1 MRDNSIFIKLCNCVM
16 GSVTPYQV
24 SNLIVSLIY
33 SYACDNDLLKYKDKE
48 LLQLAKDMNSYLSE
62 SVTNK
67 AKGVLSSSGLLELQ
81 EVVLD
86 ALSDSNSM
94 LRYNDLTYDKS
105 LFEVVYNILNIDG
118 AGHSV
123 YDMGS
128 GNGNFLVN
136 VYKKSVEQGYFLK
149 ELIGKEINKEQ
160 AEISKM
166 ALSIITNENVS
177 FSIKIGNALD
187 DEKFGCTK
195 AFIFP
200 PFGMKQL
207 YNEKSRKSQI
217 FSDIELSSR
226 NSGEWLFIDKML
238 SQIGGQW
245 SAVALVTA
253 GSLYRITDEVYRSKL
268 VQSGL
273 VEAVISLPSGVL
285 KNSGAK
291 TDLLVFSEGNSK
303 VKFIDASKD
312 FKKINKLNEI
322 VLLSDVILKKYNDTN
337 CFVKTIDEFKET
349 CNLDPARNLMSAN
362 EIENGV
368 LLSDLADVFSGNQYT
383 LGVFEKNNMLSNEK
397 TGYCIL
403 TSSDI
408 EDGLVSWNNLQSI
421 KMDSDKF
428 DKYCVQKNDIIVTSK
443 SSKVK
448 TVVVDI
454 VPKEKI
460 IVTGGMLIIRP
471 KDDKVNST
479 YLKLFLDS
487 EQGQQSLK
495 AIQKGMIIVS
505 INAKDLSNLI
515 VPLID
520 IDKQEKKAERY
531 NNMLSTLFVYKKEIK
546 RLEEQIKTV
555 FEDEMEEE

>member
-1 MRDNSIFIKLCNCVM
+1 MREERIFIKLSGCIV

-24 SNLIVSLIY
+24 SNLVVSLIFAY
-33 SYACDNDLLKYKDKE
+33 VCDNNLINNSDKE
-48 LLQLAKDMNSYLSE
+48 LLQISKDMNSYLSE
-62 SVTNK
+62 TVSNK
-67 AKGVLSSSGLLELQ
+67 ANEILSSLDLSEIQ
-81 EVVLD
+81 EVVFD
-86 ALSDSNSM
+86 ALSGNNPMIRD
-94 LRYNDLTYDKS
+94 YNLTYDKS
-105 LFEVVYNILNIDG
+105 LFEIVYNILNIDG
-118 AGHSV
+118 AGHIV

-128 GNGNFLVN
+128 GNGNFLAN
-136 VYKKSVEQGYFLK
+136 VYKKSLEKGYVLK
-149 ELIGKEINKEQ
+149 KLIGKEINTEQ

-166 ALSIITNENVS
+166 ALKIITNDNVS
-177 FSIKIGNALD
+177 TLIKIGNALD
-187 DEKFGCTK
+187 AENFGYTK
-195 AFIFP
+195 AFVFP

-207 YNEKSRKSQI
+207 YNEKTRKSQI
-217 FSDIELSSR
+217 FANIELSSR
-226 NSGEWLFIDKML
+226 NTGEWLFIDKML

-253 GSLYRITDEVYRSKL
+253 GSLYRTTDEEYRSKL
-268 VQSGL
+268 IQNGL
-273 VEAVISLPSGVL
+273 LEAVIELPAGIL
-285 KNSGAK
+285 KNTGVK
-291 TDLLVFSEGNSK
+291 TDLLVFSKGNNK

-312 FKKINKLNEI
+312 FERLNKSNEI
-322 VLLSDVILKKYNDTN
+322 VLLSDAIIEKYNNVN
-337 CFVKTIDEFKET
+337 CPSKTIDELKESH
-349 CNLDPARNLMSAN
+349 NIEPSRNLMEEK

-368 LLSDLADVFSGNQYT
+368 LLSEIANVFSGNQYT
-383 LGVFEKNNMLSNEK
+383 LGVFDKNNMLSNEK

-408 EDGLVSWNNLQSI
+408 EDGLVNWNSLQSI

-454 VPKEKI
+454 EPKEKI
-460 IVTGGMLIIRP
+460 IVTGGMLIVRP
-471 KDDKVNST
+471 KDDKINST

-505 INAKDLSNLI
+505 INVRDLNNLVI
-515 VPLID
+515 PLID

-546 RLEEQIKTV
+546 QLEEQIKHA
-555 FEDEMEEE
+555 FEDEVEGE